1 MVQISKERE
10 RALVNHMK
18 DFHTRV
24 SKPHSSEEAI
34 KEKVSIPTSKPVPS
48 ANLGSGQQSILLR
61 LFRKVIQESDQTWIA
76 TILYDQTGSLIFV

>member
-1 MVQISKERE
+1 
-10 RALVNHMK
+10 MK

-24 SKPHSSEEAI
+24 SKPNSSEEAT

-48 ANLGSGQQSILLR
+48 TNLGSGQQSILLR